1 MLLTLSIPTLY
12 PEDIVRQA
20 AAKANAHARI
30 KWGKPATPPHLP
42 AECRFKLVEAHDGVP
57 ACESYKPASSAAH
70 DVFIR
75 ALFVVDPRAI
85 VRTAKAV
92 YDGAKDFESQ
102 CANRVD

>member
-42 AECRFKLVEAHDGVP
+42 AECRFKLVNAP
-57 ACESYKPASSAAH
+57 ASLQAASSAVH
-70 DVFIR
+70 DDFIR
-75 ALFVVDPRAI
+75 ALFVVDPNAI
-85 VRTAKAV
+85 VRTAKAR

-102 CANRVD
+102 CANRVE